1 MKPNPLRTGDRKRA
15 AGTAP
20 LFCEEVATVSFYGY
34 IASSPVS
41 PVLIFIT
48 SETS

>member
-1 MKPNPLRTGDRKRA
+1 MIVNPHCAGGQKRA
-15 AGTAP
+15 ACTEP
-20 LFCEEVATVSFYGY
+20 LCYEEVTTVSFCRY

>member
-1 MKPNPLRTGDRKRA
+1 MITNPLEIGNRKRA

-20 LFCEEVATVSFYGY
+20 LCYEEVITVSFCRY